1 MSILSWLGV
10 KQRFMRRSALDE
22 FKEFIKEERTRKS
35 SADHEFNEE
44 QFDKAV
50 ELAQGCPILDSG
62 GSVEVAEAIEMNM

>member
-22 FKEFIKEERTRKS
+22 FNDFIKEEKTRKS
-35 SADHEFNEE
+35 SADNEFNEA

-50 ELAQGCPILDSG
+50 DLVLRRLEKRGH
-62 GSVEVAEAIEMNM
+62 GS

>member
-22 FKEFIKEERTRKS
+22 FKEFVKEEKTRKS
-35 SADHEFNEE
+35 STDSEFNEE

-50 ELAQGCPILDSG
+50 DLIVRRLEKRGHGA
-62 GSVEVAEAIEMNM
+62 

>member
-22 FKEFIKEERTRKS
+22 FNDFIKEEKTRKS
-35 SADHEFNEE
+35 SADSEFNAE

-50 ELAQGCPILDSG
+50 DLVLRRLEKRGH
-62 GSVEVAEAIEMNM
+62 GS

>member
-22 FKEFIKEERTRKS
+22 FKDFIKEEKTRKKS
-35 SADHEFNEE
+35 TDSEFNEE

-50 ELAQGCPILDSG
+50 DLVLRRLENRSHH
-62 GSVEVAEAIEMNM
+62 S

>member
-22 FKEFIKEERTRKS
+22 FKEYAKEEKTRKR
-35 SADHEFNEE
+35 SADSEFNEE

-50 ELAQGCPILDSG
+50 DLVVRRLEKRGHS
-62 GSVEVAEAIEMNM
+62 S